1 MKKNKKILVTGA
13 NGFVGSHMLDYLL
26 SKKKYKIYGLIKI
39 NAQKRNIKHLL
50 NKIEFFEGDITDRVS
65 TDTIIKKIKPD
76 YIYHFAALSWVSPS
90 WNMPSAYFNVN
101 ALGTI
106 NLLESVRKYN
116 INSRIL
122 VSCTPEEFGDVKR
135 KNLPI
140 NEETLVAPVNHY
152 AASKVAQDAIC
163 QSYFASYKMKIVRC
177 RAFNHEGPRR
187 DINGAIS
194 SFAYQIS
201 KIEYGLQKNIIEV
214 GNLNAVRNFTH
225 VEDMVKAYYLALNKG
240 VPGELYLIGSDIVY
254 SMKQIINKLIRL
266 SGNKKIKYKIVK
278 SRIRPTELNYLI
290 GNIKKFKK
298 LTKWKYKKNIDEIL
312 LDTLNYWREFIKNNY
327 Y

>member
-26 SKKKYKIYGLIKI
+26 SKKKYKIYGLSQI

-50 NKIEFFEGDITDRVS
+50 NKVDFIEGDVTDRVS
-65 TDTIIKKIKPD
+65 IDVIINKLKPD

-116 INSRIL
+116 INSKIL
-122 VSCTPEEFGDVKR
+122 ISCTPEEFGDVK
-135 KNLPI
+135 KKDLPI

-177 RAFNHEGPRR
+177 RAFNHEGP
-187 DINGAIS
+187 
-194 SFAYQIS
+194 
-201 KIEYGLQKNIIEV
+201 
-214 GNLNAVRNFTH
+214 
-225 VEDMVKAYYLALNKG
+225 
-240 VPGELYLIGSDIVY
+240 
-254 SMKQIINKLIRL
+254 
-266 SGNKKIKYKIVK
+266 
-278 SRIRPTELNYLI
+278 
-290 GNIKKFKK
+290 
-298 LTKWKYKKNIDEIL
+298 
-312 LDTLNYWREFIKNNY
+312 
-327 Y
+327 

>member
-50 NKIEFFEGDITDRVS
+50 NKVDFIEGDVTDRVS
-65 TDTIIKKIKPD
+65 IDVIINKLKPD

-116 INSRIL
+116 INSKIL
-122 VSCTPEEFGDVKR
+122 VSCTPEEFGDVK
-135 KNLPI
+135 KKDLPI

-187 DINGAIS
+187 DVNGAIS
-194 SFAYQIS
+194 SFAYQIA
-201 KIEYGLQKNIIEV
+201 KLEYGLQNKTIEV
-214 GNLNAVRNFTH
+214 GNLNAIRNFTH
-225 VEDMVKAYYLALNKG
+225 VEDMVKAYYLALEKG
-240 VPGELYLIGSDIVY
+240 SIGELYLIGSDIVY
-254 SMKQIINKLIRL
+254 SMKQIIKKLIKL
-266 SGNKKIKYKIVK
+266 SSKKNIKYKVVK
-278 SRIRPTELNYLI
+278 NRIRPTELNYLI
-290 GNIKKFKK
+290 GDIKKFKK
-298 LTKWKYKKNIDEIL
+298 LTNWKYEKKIDDIL
-312 LDTLNYWREFIKNNY
+312 LDTLNYWRDFIKNNY

>member
-26 SKKKYKIYGLIKI
+26 SKKNNDIYGLIKI
-39 NAQKRNIKHLL
+39 NAQKRNIKHLI
-50 NKIEFFEGDITDRVS
+50 NKIKFIEGDISDKVS
-65 TDTIIKKIKPD
+65 IDSIIQKLKPD
-76 YIYHFAALSWVSPS
+76 HIYHFAALSWVSPS
-90 WNMPSAYFNVN
+90 WNMPIAYFNVN

-116 INSRIL
+116 INSKIL
-122 VSCTPEEFGDVKR
+122 ISCTPEEFGDVKK

-163 QSYFASYKMKIVRC
+163 QSYFASYNMKIIRC

-201 KIEYGLQKNIIEV
+201 RIENEIQKTPIEV

-225 VEDMVKAYYLALNKG
+225 VSDMVRAYYLALNKG
-240 VPGELYLIGSDIVY
+240 KPGELYLIGSDLIF
-254 SMKQIINKLIRL
+254 SMKQILQKLIKL
-266 SGNKKIKYKIVK
+266 SNKKIKYKVVK

-290 GNIKKFKK
+290 GDITKFKK
-298 LTKWKYKKNIDEIL
+298 LTKWKYRKNINDIL
-312 LDTLNYWREFIKNNY
+312 LDTLNYWRDFIKNKY